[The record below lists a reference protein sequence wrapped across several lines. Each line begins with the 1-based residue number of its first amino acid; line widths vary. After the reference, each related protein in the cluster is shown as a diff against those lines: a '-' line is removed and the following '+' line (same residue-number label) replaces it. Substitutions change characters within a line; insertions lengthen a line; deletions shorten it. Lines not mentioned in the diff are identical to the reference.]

1 MMNYILVAL
10 LALAVGVSLT
20 WFFTRSQNQ
29 GASIREGLER
39 MGEQLAA
46 LDRERASSH
55 AALHEH
61 LRLLGE
67 GQKLLADETE
77 TLVRAL
83 RAPQVRGQWGE
94 MQLRRVVELAGM
106 LEHCDFVEQATVSS
120 ADGRLRPDL
129 IVHLPG
135 HKAVVVDSKAPLQ
148 AYLDAAEE
156 TDEAKRGA
164 FLDQHARQVRT
175 HIEQLAGKDYA
186 NELTE
191 APDFVV
197 LFLPG
202 EAFFSEACRR
212 DPGLIEYAVNKGV
225 IPASPTTLIT
235 ILKAV
240 AYGWTQE
247 RIGENAER
255 IRDLGIELYDRLRT
269 TAAHLDTLRRSLA
282 KSVESYNSAVGSLE
296 SRVLPTARKLRELG
310 AASGEEMAVLEPVV
324 TTPRALV
331 APELSA
337 EPDRPNAE

>member
-1 MMNYILVAL
+1 MNYILVAL

-148 AYLDAAEE
+148 AYLDATEE

>member
-20 WFFTRSQNQ
+20 WFFTRSQHQ

-46 LDRERASSH
+46 LEKERASGH

-61 LRLLGE
+61 LRLMGE
-67 GQKLLADETE
+67 GQKNLADETE

-106 LEHCDFVEQATVSS
+106 LEHCDFVEQATVSTE
-120 ADGRLRPDL
+120 DGRLRPDL

-255 IRDLGIELYDRLRT
+255 IRDLGMELYDRLRT
-269 TAAHLDTLRRSLA
+269 TAAHLDNLRRSLA

-324 TTPRALV
+324 TAPRALV

-337 EPDRPNAE
+337 EPDRPNAD